1 MSKNFEDAYR
11 EEVQQNIPDLWNR
24 IESSLPEKTPVVA
37 AETMA
42 PEVEAETIAS
52 ADKRQNTNSNKKTKK
67 NPYAWI
73 KWASLAAAGLF
84 LLILIPAVLGI
95 GFLSLVSGDKMSSD
109 MAANESCAEEPQ
121 YAADAEENMMY
132 DSDSMEGGFTMDSV
146 TEEFIQEEMAEDVAT
161 PESGVQSTPE
171 SEGKESVAEQEM
183 GAQESVSA
191 ETVYGEKVA
200 EGLTAKVSGIITSSD
215 GIYYRVDL
223 YFEGEDKEIVSKL
236 FGNDDCYNG
245 DELVVRV
252 YYDITLEPEM
262 LEEYTV
268 TIYRVATESS
278 GAEETYLQYAAE
290 LH

>member
-1 MSKNFEDAYR
+1 MSKNFEDAYKA
-11 EEVQQNIPDLWNR
+11 EVQQNIPDLWNR

-42 PEVEAETIAS
+42 PEVEAETTVP
-52 ADKRQNTNSNKKTKK
+52 ADKRQNAKSNKKTKK

-73 KWASLAAAGLF
+73 KWASLAAAGL
-84 LLILIPAVLGI
+84 LLVVLMPAVLGI
-95 GFLSLVSGDKMSSD
+95 GIFSLIAGSKSSSD

-121 YAADAEENMMY
+121 YAADAEENIMY
-132 DSDSMEGGFTMDSV
+132 DSDGMEGGFTMDSV
-146 TEEFIQEEMAEDVAT
+146 TEESVREEMAEEVAT
-161 PESGVQSTPE
+161 PESGVQSAPE
-171 SEGKESVAEQEM
+171 SEGKESVAEQEV

>member
-37 AETMA
+37 VETMA

-52 ADKRQNTNSNKKTKK
+52 ADKRQNTKSNRKTKK

-73 KWASLAAAGLF
+73 KWASLAAAGL
-84 LLILIPAVLGI
+84 LLVILTPTVLGI
-95 GFLSLVSGDKMSSD
+95 GIFSLISGSKMSSD

-132 DSDSMEGGFTMDSV
+132 DADGMEGGFTMDSV
-146 TEEFIQEEMAEDVAT
+146 TEESVQEEMAEDVAT
-161 PESGVQSTPE
+161 PESAVQSTPE
-171 SEGKESVAEQEM
+171 SEGKESAAEQEM

-191 ETVYGEKVA
+191 ESVYGEKVA
-200 EGLTAKVSGIITSSD
+200 EGLKAKVSGIITSSD

-223 YFEGEDKEIVSKL
+223 YFEGEDKEIANEL

-252 YYDITLEPEM
+252 YYDITLKPEM

-290 LH
+290 LN

>member
-1 MSKNFEDAYR
+1 MSKNFEDAYKA
-11 EEVQQNIPDLWNR
+11 EVQQNIPDLWNR
-24 IESSLPEKTPVVA
+24 IESSLPEKTPVAA

-42 PEVEAETIAS
+42 PEAKAESVAS
-52 ADKRQNTNSNKKTKK
+52 TQNRQNTNGNKKTKK

-73 KWASLAAAGLF
+73 KWASLAAAGL
-84 LLILIPAVLGI
+84 LLVILTPTVLGI
-95 GFLSLVSGDKMSSD
+95 GIFSLISGSKMSSD

-132 DSDSMEGGFTMDSV
+132 DADGMEGGFTMDSV
-146 TEEFIQEEMAEDVAT
+146 TEESVQEEMAEDVAT

-171 SEGKESVAEQEM
+171 TEGKESAAEQEM

-191 ETVYGEKVA
+191 ESVYGEKVA
-200 EGLTAKVSGIITSSD
+200 EGLKAKVSGIITSSD

-223 YFEGEDKEIVSKL
+223 YFEGENKEIANEL

-252 YYDITLEPEM
+252 YYDITLKPEM

-290 LH
+290 LN

>member
-52 ADKRQNTNSNKKTKK
+52 ADKRQNTKSNKKTKK

-73 KWASLAAAGLF
+73 KWASLAAAGL
-84 LLILIPAVLGI
+84 LLVILTPTVLGI
-95 GFLSLVSGDKMSSD
+95 GIFSLISGSKMSSD

-121 YAADAEENMMY
+121 YAADAEENIMY
-132 DSDSMEGGFTMDSV
+132 DSDGMDGGFAMDSV
-146 TEEFIQEEMAEDVAT
+146 TEEAVQEEMAEDVAT

-183 GAQESVSA
+183 GEQESVSA
-191 ETVYGEKVA
+191 ESVYGEMVV
-200 EGLTAKVSGIITSSD
+200 EGLKAKVSGIITSSD

-223 YFEGEDKEIVSKL
+223 YFEGEDKEIANEL

-252 YYDITLEPEM
+252 YYDITLKPEM

-290 LH
+290 LN